1 MALGSGQLVGQLGS
15 LTAVAQLTVA
25 EVRYSYSSQVVDH
38 KQVTA
43 KGTGPL
49 FFQYLDCGFQI
60 AYTYDYHTSRF
71 TQTRTLFRS
80 SSMLYRLLG
89 ICLGFCL
96 QLGYA

>member
-1 MALGSGQLVGQLGS
+1 MMALGSGQLVGQLGS

-49 FFQYLDCGFQI
+49 FFSIFRLWFSDSLHIRLPYIQV
-60 AYTYDYHTSRF
+60 YTDSYSF
-71 TQTRTLFRS
+71 
-80 SSMLYRLLG
+80 
-89 ICLGFCL
+89 
-96 QLGYA
+96 